1 MAMIAAYEGSCHCGA
16 IAFTFKTSRR
26 PESWSVRAC
35 QCAFCRR
42 HGART
47 TSDPEGS
54 LAFRIADES
63 QVQRYRF
70 GLKTAD
76 FLVCRTCGTYT
87 AAVLTTSRG
96 HFATVN
102 MNALQDPVDVRDA
115 EPMSYERETH
125 TQRLRRRERNWTPVA

>member
-26 PESWSVRAC
+26 PKSCAVRAC
-35 QCAFCRR
+35 QCASCRR

-54 LAFRIADES
+54 LAFRIGDES
-63 QVQRYRF
+63 QVRRYRF
-70 GLKTAD
+70 GLRTAD
-76 FLVCRTCGTYT
+76 FLFSRTCRPYV
-87 AAVLTTSRG
+87 AAVLTPSRG
-96 HFATVN
+96 RSTTVN
-102 MNALQDPVDVRDA
+102 MNALQDPVDVRNA

-125 TQRLRRRERNWTPVA
+125 TQ